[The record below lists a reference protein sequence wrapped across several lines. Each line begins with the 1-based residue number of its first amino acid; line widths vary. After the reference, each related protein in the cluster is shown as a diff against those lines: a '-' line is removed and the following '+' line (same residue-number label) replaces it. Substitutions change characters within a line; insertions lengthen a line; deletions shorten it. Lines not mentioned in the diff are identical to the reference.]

1 MLTLVPTDVPALLPI
16 PGLPSVAQ
24 PFLNLGAQW
33 VQGELARL
41 NLTPDAL
48 QEPALTTARTA
59 VAAKALAYQAA
70 LTGGVTALTT
80 AATSAGGIDS
90 IKVPG
95 FEVKLSKVSM
105 DGAAQYGVAGQT
117 WDDLAGQLLSLITPA
132 PSGFLAFAGVAR

>member
-1 MLTLVPTDVPALLPI
+1 MLTLVPTDVPTLLPI

-33 VQGELARL
+33 VQGELTRL

-48 QEPALTTARTA
+48 QEPVLTTARTA

-90 IKVPG
+90 IKIPG
-95 FEVKLSKVSM
+95 LEVKLSKVSV

-117 WDDLAGQLLSLITPA
+117 WDDLAEEMLRLIAPA
-132 PSGFLAFAGVAR
+132 PAGFLAFAGVAR

>member
-1 MLTLVPTDVPALLPI
+1 MITLASTDVPALLPI

-33 VQGELARL
+33 VQGELTRL
-41 NLTPDAL
+41 NLAPDAL

-59 VAAKALAYQAA
+59 IAAKALAYQAA

-90 IKVPG
+90 IKIPG
-95 FEVKLSKVSM
+95 LEVKLSKVSM

-117 WDDLAGQLLSLITPA
+117 WDDLAGELLRLINPA
-132 PSGFLAFAGVAR
+132 PAGFLAFAGVAR